1 MKPVGGDGRALRA
14 VGEGPADRP
23 WLGFDRATRWV
34 ATLGFGGLCVIALMT
49 TWDGLARYLMWP
61 RLSGHADY
69 VDVVLAI
76 VIATC
81 FPAGLLHR
89 NNITIRF
96 LGSIGSPRTGH
107 GLEVFGALVTLGFF
121 SLLSWQVWQFVIE
134 LKASGRTS
142 GTVEMPLWPWWWTTA
157 TLLSMSV
164 PVQAFVLGR
173 CIAAVR
179 GRRSLPPADD

>member
-1 MKPVGGDGRALRA
+1 MSAEASAPAPSTEAGSGDGTWQRL
-14 VGEGPADRP
+14 DR
-23 WLGFDRATRWV
+23 GTRWV
-34 ATLGFGGLCVIALMT
+34 ATAGFFGLCVIALLT
-49 TWDGLARYLMWP
+49 TWDGIARYLMWP

-96 LGSIGSPRTGH
+96 LGAVGGPRVG
-107 GLEVFGALVTLGFF
+107 GVLELFGAAVTLAFF
-121 SLLSWQVWQFVIE
+121 GLLSWQVWQFVIE

-142 GTVEMPLWPWWWTTA
+142 GTVEMPLWPWWWSTA
-157 TLLSMSV
+157 TLLTLSV
-164 PVQAFVLGR
+164 PVQAFVFWR
-173 CIAAVR
+173 CLTGAV
-179 GRRSLPPADD
+179 GGRSLPPAED